1 MELRGSIP
9 PPPAIHMILDLQPP
23 LSNLWRKGYLR
34 IDSDGRRKVD
44 LYNSNADRTTIS
56 YARYL
61 MCVEVGYMLPA
72 SVEVDHKD
80 NDCTNDDI
88 SNLQILTKE
97 AHREKTISLLRPR
110 AVKVCVCPVCHTEFV
125 RFANKIVPGT
135 SPVCSRR
142 CNGIRSR
149 EIQLGRYQSGISTT

>member
-9 PPPAIHMILDLQPP
+9 PPPAIHMILHLQPP
-23 LSNLWRKGYLR
+23 FSDIWRKGYIR
-34 IDSDGRRKVD
+34 TDSDGRQKVD
-44 LYNSNADRTTIS
+44 LYNTDYDRTTIS

-61 MCVEVGYMLPA
+61 MCVKEGYILPA
-72 SVEVDHKD
+72 SVEVDHID

-97 AHREKTISLLRPR
+97 AHRAKTISLLRPR
-110 AVKVCVCPVCHTEFV
+110 AVKVCVCPVCRIEFV

-149 EIQLGRYQSGISTT
+149 QIQLGTYQTGISTT